1 MKFIRVIATI
11 FYTLFFGIPIIWLLL
26 TSIKSEIQIGSR
38 DLIIFPENPSWS
50 NYEVAVTRSGI
61 GRSAFNSFWLSL
73 VSALITTLITAPAAY
88 LVAQSRGWLSKI
100 TTGWILSSQVFPSLL
115 TVIPLFLLYVKIGLY
130 DKFIGAIILYVIFN
144 LPFALWIQRG
154 FVKNIPSEVIEASRI
169 DGASGTKLL
178 RTIIFPLL
186 LPGSVVVLIYTFI
199 NCWNNFLIAVVF
211 LQGNEKQTL
220 TTQMARFIGTE
231 GQGLLGPLAAA
242 TVLAITPSLIL
253 FAVLQRKF
261 STNLISGSVKG

>member
-1 MKFIRVIATI
+1 MRFLRVAGTI

-38 DLIIFPENPSWS
+38 DLIIFPDNPSWS
-50 NYEVAVTRSGI
+50 NYQVAVTRSGI
-61 GRSAFNSFWLSL
+61 GRAAFNSFWLST
-73 VSALITTLITAPAAY
+73 VSAIITTIITAPAAY
-88 LVAQSRGWLSKI
+88 LVAQSRGWLSKV

-115 TVIPLFLLYVKIGLY
+115 TVIPLFLIYVNIGLY
-130 DKFIGAIILYVIFN
+130 NNYIGAIILYVIFN
-144 LPFALWIQRG
+144 LPFALWIQKG
-154 FVKNIPSEVIEASRI
+154 FVNKIPREIIEASRI
-169 DGASGTKLL
+169 DGASGLKFL

-186 LPGSVVVLIYTFI
+186 LPGSIVVIIYTFI
-199 NCWNNFLIAVVF
+199 NCWNNFLVAVVF

-242 TVLAITPSLIL
+242 TVLAVTPSLIL
-253 FAVLQRKF
+253 FAILQRKF
-261 STNLISGSVKG
+261 STNLISGAVKS

>member
-1 MKFIRVIATI
+1 MKFLRVFATI
-11 FYTLFFGIPIIWLLL
+11 FYTAFFGIPILWLFLA
-26 TSIKSEIQIGSR
+26 SIKSEIQIGSR
-38 DLIIFPENPSWS
+38 DLIIFPDNPSWS
-50 NYEVAVTRSGI
+50 NYEIALTRSGI
-61 GRSAFNSFWLSL
+61 GRSAFNSAWLSL
-73 VSALITTLITAPAAY
+73 VSALITTLVTAPAAY
-88 LVAQSRGWLSKI
+88 LVAQSKGWLSKI

-115 TVIPLFLLYVKIGLY
+115 TVLPLFLIYVKIGLY
-130 DKFIGAIILYVIFN
+130 NNFIGAIILYVIFN
-144 LPFALWIQRG
+144 LPFALWIQKG
-154 FVKNIPSEVIEASRI
+154 FVNNIPSEIVEAGRI
-169 DGASGTKLL
+169 DGAGGLKLL

-186 LPGSVVVLIYTFI
+186 LPGSIVVMVYTFI

-242 TVLAITPSLIL
+242 TILAIAPSLIL
-253 FAVLQRKF
+253 FTLLQRKF

>member
-1 MKFIRVIATI
+1 MKFIRVFATI

-38 DLIIFPENPSWS
+38 DLIIFPDNPAWN

-73 VSALITTLITAPAAY
+73 VSALITTLVTAPAAY
-88 LVAQSRGWLSKI
+88 LVAQSRGWLAKV

-169 DGASGTKLL
+169 DGAAGTKLL

-186 LPGSVVVLIYTFI
+186 LPGSVVVMIYTFI